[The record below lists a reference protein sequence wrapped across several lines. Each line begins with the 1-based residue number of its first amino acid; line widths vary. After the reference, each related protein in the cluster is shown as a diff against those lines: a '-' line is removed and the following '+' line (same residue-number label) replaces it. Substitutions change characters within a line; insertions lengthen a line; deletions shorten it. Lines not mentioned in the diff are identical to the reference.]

1 MVNRISIGEFFE
13 SFKGIPLLDTRTP
26 AEFEKGHIPGAFNL
40 PLFSN
45 EERALVGTTYKQ
57 KGRED
62 AILLGFDLT
71 GNKWSGFIKKAL
83 EISPDKKVAVHCW
96 RGGMRSG
103 AMAWALDFYGFDVT
117 VIEGGYKSYRHWV
130 LDGFEKEFS
139 IIVLGGMTGSHKTEI
154 LKEIGNK
161 SEQIIDLEGLANH
174 MGSSFGRMGK
184 LIQPTQEQFE
194 NNLAEEIRHLNP
206 NQKIW
211 VEDESNSIGK
221 IRVPMNFWRQMQS
234 TAVIEIQI
242 EDKKRIDFL
251 TEEYGPLDKDFLIDA
266 TMHIQ
271 KRLGSNHAKDAVE
284 AIRENRM
291 SEFVEIVLVYYDKSY
306 KRCLS
311 RRIPESV
318 HSLRINYQTP
328 KMAADEIIEFSK
340 KISLQPIKK

>member
-1 MVNRISIGEFFE
+1 MINRISIGEYFE
-13 SFKGIPLLDTRTP
+13 SFRGIPLLDTRTP

-45 EERALVGTTYKQ
+45 EERAEVGTAYKQ
-57 KGRED
+57 QGRED

-71 GNKWSGFIKKAL
+71 GSKWSGFIRKAI
-83 EISPDKKVAVHCW
+83 EISPGKKVAVHCW

-130 LDGFEKEFS
+130 LDWFEKEYQLM
-139 IIVLGGMTGSHKTEI
+139 VLGGMTGSHKTDI
-154 LKEIGNK
+154 LKEIGK
-161 SEQIIDLEGLANH
+161 KGEQIIDLEGLANH

-184 LIQPTQEQFE
+184 LIQPSQEQFE
-194 NNLAEEIRHLNP
+194 NNLAEEISRLDP

-221 IRVPMNFWRQMQS
+221 VRIPRTFWKQMQS
-234 TAVIEIQI
+234 VDVIEIQI

-251 TEEYGPLDKDFLIDA
+251 TREYGPLDKDFLIDA
-266 TMHIQ
+266 TRHIE
-271 KRLGSNHAKDAVE
+271 KRLGSNHARDAVE
-284 AIRENRM
+284 AIRQDRM
-291 SEFVEIVLVYYDKSY
+291 SDFVEIVLVYYDKSY

-311 RRIPESV
+311 RRIPETV
-318 HSLRINYQTP
+318 HSLEINYQTP
-328 KMAADEIIEFSK
+328 QKAAEEIIEFSK
-340 KISLQPIKK
+340 KISLRPVRK